1 MDAPPPFF
9 IGCMARSGST
19 LLRMMLDGHPQIYVG
34 PESRWH
40 DKRGYRR
47 FLKREYK
54 ASPKPYWGDKSPM
67 TIYRE
72 NLERLVKVFGDE
84 FRLIS
89 IHRHPGDVYASWDQS
104 GKLKTE
110 AKFSE
115 RYDRV
120 MDGTSFA
127 REQLA
132 DQLLEVGYEE
142 LVEDPETVLRSV
154 TDFISCEFDP
164 RMLEWHEQEH
174 DLLPRA
180 SYSERKASK
189 GLFASSVSRY
199 RELLRDRPDVKRML
213 QPYCDFWHYTWA
225 DDGDVGGSFEAGPE
239 QRG

>member
-1 MDAPPPFF
+1 METPPPFF

-54 ASPKPYWGDKSPM
+54 SSPKPHWGDKSPM

-72 NLERLVKVFGDE
+72 NLERLVKVFGDG

-89 IHRHPGDVYASWDQS
+89 IHRHPGDVYASWEQS
-104 GKLKTE
+104 GKLTSE
-110 AKFSE
+110 SKFIE

-120 MDGTSFA
+120 MDGTDFA

-132 DQLLEVGYEE
+132 DQLLEVGYEA
-142 LVEDPETVLRSV
+142 LLEDPETTLRSV
-154 TDFISCEFDP
+154 TDFLSCEFDS
-164 RMLEWHEQEH
+164 RMLEWHEQQH

-180 SYSERKASK
+180 SYSERKASQQ
-189 GLFASSVSRY
+189 LFSSSVGKY
-199 RELLRDRPDVKRML
+199 REFLRDRPDVKRLL
-213 QPYCDFWHYTWA
+213 QPYCDFWHYTWTA
-225 DDGDVGGSFEAGPE
+225 DGDVGRSVESGSE
-239 QRG
+239 QGG